1 MNKKTL
7 KVFLLASMLLTLTGC
22 TQTTGSDGKTL
33 PEKIIYSTTTFKEML
48 ENESWFTSIFTYPIA
63 QAINFL
69 DKYVGVV
76 FAVILVT
83 LLVNAI
89 LLPLTIKST
98 AGTQKMQMLQPEM
111 DKIQRKYEGKDDE
124 RSKMLQAQELQ
135 ALYKK
140 YDVNPVTTLAG
151 TFITIPI
158 VIAMYQAV
166 IRCEAVVNGKFLGAD
181 LQVSPLDSIKVGGR
195 QAVVCL
201 VIFVVMGITQYLSSN
216 IAKWLADSKNKQ
228 DHKTRSYTPESE
240 NAAQNKT
247 MVWSMLIMILFMG
260 ATFPTAMSV
269 YWMVSS
275 SINVLKTYLIQK
287 LVVEKGI
294 K

>member
-1 MNKKTL
+1 MNKKTI
-7 KVFLLASMLLTLTGC
+7 KIFLLASLLLTVTGC
-22 TQTTGSDGKTL
+22 TQTTGPDGKTL
-33 PEKIIYSTTTFKEML
+33 PEKIIYSTTTFKEIL

-83 LLVNAI
+83 LLVNII
-89 LLPLTIKST
+89 LLPLTLKST
-98 AGTQKMQMLQPEM
+98 SGTQKMQMIQPEM

-124 RSKMLQAQELQ
+124 RSRMEQAQALQ

-140 YDVNPVTTLAG
+140 YDINPVGTLAG

-166 IRCEAVVNGKFLGAD
+166 IRCEAVVNGKFLGVD
-181 LQVSPLDSIKVGGR
+181 LQVSPLDSLKMGGK
-195 QAVVCL
+195 QALVCGI
-201 VIFVVMGITQYLSSN
+201 IFVLMGVTQYLSSN
-216 IAKWLADSKNKQ
+216 VAKWLADAKNKK

-260 ATFPTAMSV
+260 ITFPTAMSV